1 MALAVVK
8 TRAVVGIEAP
18 LVTVEVHL
26 SNGLPGFNIVGLPE
40 ASVREARDRVRSALI
55 NSQFEFPA
63 KKITVNLAPADLP
76 KEGGRFDL
84 AIAIGI
90 VAASGL
96 QPEIHCDDYEFVG
109 ELALSGELRPVS
121 GILPVSVA
129 ARDAQRKLIIP
140 QENGKEAML
149 VSDAQVFCGRNFY
162 EVYQHLSGQSPLA
175 QVQAC
180 AKPEYTEA
188 PQDMAEVI
196 GQEQAKR
203 ALTIAAAGRHN
214 IVFCGP
220 PGTGKTM
227 LASRLAGLLPAM
239 SEKESLQTA
248 TVNSVANLPFNR
260 ETWRQ
265 RPFRAPHHTSSAV
278 SLVGGGSKPMPGEI
292 SLAHNGVLFLD
303 ELTEFPRKV
312 LDVLREPL
320 EAGKITI
327 SRAAQ
332 KAVFPAKFQLIA
344 ALNPSPSGD
353 IHDGRHTP
361 EQIIKY
367 LNRVS
372 GPFLDRIDLQ
382 VDVPRMSR
390 AEFSQARMHQ
400 SQTTAQI
407 KAQVEQARAR
417 QQHRAGKL
425 NAELST
431 TEVKQTCGLKE
442 ADQHFLDMAIEKLQL
457 SIRTYQR
464 ILKVARTIA
473 DLSES
478 EQIQRQHLA
487 EALGYRA
494 LDRIIA
500 NLLR

>member
-1 MALAVVK
+1 MALAVIM
-8 TRAVVGIEAP
+8 TRAVAGIDAP

-55 NSQFEFPA
+55 NSNFEFPA

-90 VAASGL
+90 VAACGV
-96 QPEIHCDDYEFVG
+96 QPELKTQPYEFVG
-109 ELALSGELRPVS
+109 ELALSGELRSVS
-121 GILPVSVA
+121 GALPVSVA
-129 ARDAQRKLIIP
+129 ARAAGRKLIIP
-140 QENGKEAML
+140 AHNQAEAML
-149 VSDAQVFCGRNFY
+149 VSDA
-162 EVYQHLSGQSPLA
+162 EVYCAQSLQEVFLHLNGRQPIQPAPDSKPTVPQSRA
-175 QVQAC
+175 DDVA
-180 AKPEYTEA
+180 
-188 PQDMAEVI
+188 DVI
-196 GQEQAKR
+196 GQERAKR
-203 ALTIAAAGRHN
+203 ALTIAAAGGHN
-214 IVFCGP
+214 LLFCGP

-227 LASRLAGLLPAM
+227 LATRLSGLLPLM
-239 SEKESLQTA
+239 SEQESLQTA
-248 TVNSVANLPFNR
+248 TVNSVASIPFDAAG
-260 ETWRQ
+260 WRQ

-278 SLVGGGSKPMPGEI
+278 ALVGGGSKPVPGEI

-320 EAGKITI
+320 ESGEITI

-332 KAVFPAKFQLIA
+332 KARFPARFQLIA

-353 IHDGRHTP
+353 INDGRHTP
-361 EQIIKY
+361 DQILKY

-382 VDVPRMSR
+382 VDVPRLSR
-390 AEFSQARMHQ
+390 QEFQA
-400 SQTTAQI
+400 
-407 KAQVEQARAR
+407 AR
-417 QQHRAGKL
+417 QQRSRTSEQLRAEVQQAMNRQVQRAGKL
-425 NAELST
+425 NAQLSSA
-431 TEVKQTCGLKE
+431 EVKQTCLLHD
-442 ADQHFLDMAIEKLQL
+442 ADVEFLEMVLEKLQL

-464 ILKVARTIA
+464 VVKVARTIA
-473 DLSES
+473 DLAQSERI
-478 EQIQRQHLA
+478 EREHLA
-487 EALGYRA
+487 EALSYRA